1 MFQKSVSFSINN
13 EERCDGATDCL
24 LDSSDEFDCER
35 VALSKGYLKYS
46 PPKSAYSDT
55 LKLLTDVRITNILD
69 LNEINSK
76 MTLQVRY
83 DMCRNSLQ

>member
-1 MFQKSVSFSINN
+1 MFQKSVSFSINS
-13 EERCDGATDCL
+13 EERCDGATNC

-35 VALSKGYLKYS
+35 VALNKGYLKYS

-55 LKLLTDVRITNILD
+55 LKMLTDVSITNILD